1 MTEKDLVSILQK
13 LRQKM
18 RVSGK
23 DLNRELVQRTMSRE
37 AILNLILDCFLMDAE
52 TYEVSLSMLHLHARY
67 VERCALEEKFIV
79 TGGRFVSMKDG
90 QDPELSGFKTGVPP
104 TELTK
109 RLIQNVQKDMSDK
122 TFDVKIYELE
132 LRSLPGA
139 KKIRFEIFWV
149 DAPDIVFRC
158 DMFSSANQEGSQIIM
173 EKINIVEQ
181 LEQLKLEKRLIT
193 EDQYDPTK
201 FAKDGLVLAICE
213 SSFPHQISFMLIEP
227 CSHI

>member
-1 MTEKDLVSILQK
+1 VNILQK

-18 RVSGK
+18 RVEGK
-23 DLNRELVQRTMSRE
+23 DVNRELAFKTMSKE

-52 TYEVSLSMLHLHARY
+52 TFEVRLSMLHMHARY
-67 VERCALEEKFIV
+67 VERCALEEKFIE

-90 QDPELSGFKTGVPP
+90 QDPELAEFKTGVPP

-109 RLIQNVQKDMSDK
+109 RLIQNIQKDMSDK
-122 TFDVKIYELE
+122 TFDVKIYELG

-158 DMFSSANQEGSQIIM
+158 DMFSSANQDGSQIIM

-181 LEQLKLEKRLIT
+181 LEQ
-193 EDQYDPTK
+193 
-201 FAKDGLVLAICE
+201 
-213 SSFPHQISFMLIEP
+213 
-227 CSHI
+227 